1 MSHKRNATTF
11 INQVI
16 DEHKS
21 NSEEYSTVIS
31 LRLKPKQGLMIKE
44 MAKGL
49 NFSASTAFTDM
60 ISKHLF
66 DIMVSLEP
74 EDFEAISKA
83 AKDDDSDDSVLSA
96 LREAKAIKDIEWS
109 IELANS

>member
-16 DEHKS
+16 DEHKN
-21 NSEEYSTVIS
+21 NSEEHSTVIS

-49 NFSASTAFTDM
+49 NFSASTPFTDM

-66 DIMVSLEP
+66 DMMVSFDP
-74 EDFEAISKA
+74 EDFEAIIKA
-83 AKDDDSDDSVLSA
+83 AQDVDSDESVLSA
-96 LREAKAIKDIEWS
+96 LREAKALKG
-109 IELANS
+109 IELSI